1 MKVSGTSGVGP
12 SAGPGKAK
20 AAGGGQGFQ
29 VAQPAAAAGAVQTAR
44 AAGVSGVMSVDTI
57 LALQD
62 VGGPLERK
70 RRAVGRAGRILDVLE
85 DVKVALL
92 SGEVSAG
99 DLERLKQAVRDER
112 DATEDDRLEGVLN
125 EIETRAA
132 VEIAKLERANR
143 AA

>member
-1 MKVSGTSGVGP
+1 MKIG
-12 SAGPGKAK
+12 
-20 AAGGGQGFQ
+20 
-29 VAQPAAAAGAVQTAR
+29 
-44 AAGVSGVMSVDTI
+44 
-57 LALQD
+57 
-62 VGGPLERK
+62 
-70 RRAVGRAGRILDVLE
+70 
-85 DVKVALL
+85 LL
-92 SGEVSAG
+92 SGEVTAD